1 MPQCNTMIEVIKL
14 ARVYFESTN
23 PAKRGI
29 DMQCGSCG
37 EVIPSD
43 SIFCPECG
51 ARQEMSRAGNL
62 PGVGNVGLGGQ
73 QVQGGR
79 NFGVVSGE
87 AVMNQNM
94 QQGMPNQG
102 MPPGMMPSGTCTATC
117 CPPIITTRLSP
128 GFKPGGQV
136 TAIG

>member
-1 MPQCNTMIEVIKL
+1 
-14 ARVYFESTN
+14 
-23 PAKRGI
+23 
-29 DMQCGSCG
+29 MQCGSCG

-94 QQGMPNQG
+94 QQGMPNRG
-102 MPPGMMPSGTCTATC
+102 MPPGMMPD
-117 CPPIITTRLSP
+117 IM
-128 GFKPGGQV
+128 GQV
-136 TAIG
+136 NQNLQGMPPTQIPDPAYQNQPMPTGGLPPVNLSLIHI

>member
-1 MPQCNTMIEVIKL
+1 MIEVLKL

-73 QVQGGR
+73 
-79 NFGVVSGE
+79 
-87 AVMNQNM
+87 
-94 QQGMPNQG
+94 
-102 MPPGMMPSGTCTATC
+102 
-117 CPPIITTRLSP
+117 
-128 GFKPGGQV
+128 
-136 TAIG
+136 